1 MEVNILLP
9 LLKTSGYK
17 AILEDLV
24 EVEVN
29 FEKIVSTSSKTS
41 KYFDK
46 KIEKC
51 HPAAGG
57 THHYLKNNGL

>member
-9 LLKTSGYK
+9 LLKTSVYK

-29 FEKIVSTSSKTS
+29 SIKIFWKCDFLFVSLQKIKNITGRYEYTTSYT
-41 KYFDK
+41 D
-46 KIEKC
+46 
-51 HPAAGG
+51 
-57 THHYLKNNGL
+57 